1 MSFTKKIYENNFSN
15 NVQEIT
21 KKTLNNNDITPV
33 LGLLDNSIDVVE
45 YLSINNPD
53 NVGLWN
59 EIVSDIIASI
69 NSATSGFYRQA
80 IITLRSILELGC
92 MAFYFNDHKIEYHL
106 FKTHDGKADKYVSTL
121 IRDHDFFTTKYI
133 HSFYPNI
140 ENVQKERNSVS
151 NYLNRLYKDL
161 SDAVHGRYKTL
172 TKTNDLKIYYDVKQ
186 FNFYQDKLQSVI
198 GILVT
203 MFILRYNITDKNEL
217 YKLVNRIGVV
227 NL

>member
-1 MSFTKKIYENNFSN
+1 E
-15 NVQEIT
+15 
-21 KKTLNNNDITPV
+21 NNDITPL
-33 LGLLDNSIDVVE
+33 LGLLDNSLDIVE
-45 YLSINNPD
+45 YLSNNNPD

-92 MAFYFNDHKIEYHL
+92 TAFYYMDHKIEYHM
-106 FKTHDGKADKYVSTL
+106 FKTYDGKADKYVSTL
-121 IRDHDFFTTKYI
+121 IREHNFFTTKYI
-133 HSFYPNI
+133 HYFYPNI
-140 ENVQKERNSVS
+140 EKKQKEVNSVS
-151 NYLNRLYKDL
+151 DYLNRLYKDL

-172 TKTNDLKIYYDVKQ
+172 TKTDDLKIYYDIDQ
-186 FNFYQDKLQSVI
+186 FKFFQDKLQAVV

-203 MFILRYNITDKNEL
+203 MFVLRYNITNKNEL
-217 YKLVNRIGVV
+217 CSLVNRIGVV